1 MNPIILTETTIKE
14 ATKNPGDLLKVAI
27 PTLKSF
33 WENLHKMDAVSSS
46 LISLL
51 ITGLVTVLLY
61 VLLYYILRPIFRNF
75 ERDIALVTL
84 NVSADPILIVCSIL
98 TLKFTLGDLAHVKK
112 IPVVEDILTAILIGS
127 VSYCLAQLFT
137 QVFIYYLKE
146 YTKQTE
152 AMWDDVLLPIL
163 SAVVPVIIYIFA
175 AGLILKNFGFDL
187 GGIWVAL
194 GGATF
199 VLGFALQDILANFFS
214 GIVLL
219 IDTPFRFGDIL
230 QLEDGSVGMLKKI
243 GVRVTQVYVFSNHC
257 DVYIPN
263 SELQGHNIVNLSR
276 PTSFYYH
283 SISVKVPP
291 ECDLNETKL
300 LLEEIVLAH
309 PDTLGNIDTKLEV
322 IDKYYY
328 NLEEGDDHLQEQ
340 QEVGKLRLIAEQ
352 EVDFKLEEIEQALEA
367 LVVTIQFAEK
377 GGLTSEELENVQ
389 QEYEGVLELMGFIV
403 PDEAQANRILFNFEF
418 EENNEEGL
426 VELIRQWYRNWLQDP
441 NLQDDDKYFISDE
454 WERKILLL
462 KKRAQRLYQKIA
474 NPKADETRLNDYVTE
489 LIEWLKDKLKAPRK
503 KWQEPEIRMVNMD
516 YAEALIYIDM
526 HVSFFVDDIK
536 LEEGKRGER
545 VRSQIYQEIFRHLK
559 NTYLTWNGIIQ
570 KEAEE
575 EEGKLVDASKDPNL
589 SNSFVQTAIDPNT
602 AKQGFSFYLSVGKN
616 KSAVNSRNKD

>member
-1 MNPIILTETTIKE
+1 MNPIILTETNNNLGE
-14 ATKNPGDLLKVAI
+14 VLKVVI
-27 PTLKSF
+27 LTFKNF
-33 WENLHKMDAVSSS
+33 WVNLHQMDAVSSI
-46 LISLL
+46 LTSLL

-61 VLLYYILRPIFRNF
+61 VLLFYILRPIFRNF
-75 ERDIALVTL
+75 ERDIAIVTL
-84 NVSADPILIVCSIL
+84 GVSAYPILIVFSIL
-98 TLKFTLGDLAHVKK
+98 TLKFTLGELAHVKN
-112 IPVVEDILTAILIGS
+112 IPVIGNFLTSLIIIS
-127 VSYCLAQLFT
+127 ISYCLAQLFT

-163 SAVVPVIIYIFA
+163 SAVVPVIIYIF
-175 AGLILKNFGFDL
+175 GIGSVLKNFGVDL

-283 SISVKVPP
+283 SINVKIPP

-300 LLEEIVLAH
+300 LIQEIVLAH
-309 PDTLGNIDTKLEV
+309 PDTLGDIDTKLGV
-322 IDKYYY
+322 IDKYY
-328 NLEEGDDHLQEQ
+328 NSEETDNYLLEQ
-340 QEVGKLRLIAEQ
+340 QEIGKMRLMAEQ
-352 EVDFKLEEIEQALEA
+352 EVDLKLEEIEQGLEA
-367 LVVTIQFAEK
+367 LVVTMQFAEK
-377 GGLTSEELENVQ
+377 GGLTPEELENVQ
-389 QEYEGVLELMGFIV
+389 QEYEGVLELMGFQV
-403 PDEAQANRILFNFEF
+403 PDEAQTNRILFNFEF

-441 NLQDDDKYFISDE
+441 NLQDDDKYFISEE
-454 WERKILLL
+454 WERKISLL
-462 KKRAQRLYQKIA
+462 KKRAQRFYQKIA
-474 NPKADETRLNDYVTE
+474 NPQSDETRLDDYVTE
-489 LIEWLKDKLKAPRK
+489 LIGWLKDKLKAPRK
-503 KWQEPEIRMVNMD
+503 RWQEPEIRMADMD
-516 YAEALIYIDM
+516 YAEALIYIDL

-536 LEEGKRGER
+536 LEEGRRGER
-545 VRSQIYQEIFRHLK
+545 VRSQVYQEIFRHLK
-559 NTYLTWNGIIQ
+559 TSYLSWNGMIA

-575 EEGKLVDASKDPNL
+575 ENGKLVDASKDPNL

-602 AKQGFSFYLSVGKN
+602 AKQGFAFYLSVGKS
-616 KSAVNSRNKD
+616 KSAVKSRKKIEG